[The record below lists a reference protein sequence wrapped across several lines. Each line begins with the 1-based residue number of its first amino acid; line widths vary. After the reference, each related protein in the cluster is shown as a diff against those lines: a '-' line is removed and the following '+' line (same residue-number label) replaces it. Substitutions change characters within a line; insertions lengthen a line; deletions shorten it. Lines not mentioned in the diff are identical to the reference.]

1 MEENNINITPEMISN
16 LTNILKNNSSNNS
29 NKSKKDS
36 DNNDNN
42 EKNNSNPNTY
52 NTNNIDIETILK
64 MKSMLEELNKK
75 DDPRSNLLYSLKPY
89 LRKTRQEKID
99 EYINLFKITKI
110 TEILKNEKGG

>member
-1 MEENNINITPEMISN
+1 MEDNNINITPEMITN
-16 LTNILKNNSSNNS
+16 LANMLKNNSNN
-29 NKSKKDS
+29 NETKT
-36 DNNDNN
+36 
-42 EKNNSNPNTY
+42 EKNNSNNEETNTY
-52 NTNNIDIETILK
+52 NSSNIDIKTILK
-64 MKSMLEELNKK
+64 MKSMLDKLNNQ

>member
-1 MEENNINITPEMISN
+1 MEDNNINITPEMITN
-16 LTNILKNNSSNNS
+16 LANMLKNNSNN
-29 NKSKKDS
+29 NETKT
-36 DNNDNN
+36 
-42 EKNNSNPNTY
+42 EKNNSNNEETNTY
-52 NTNNIDIETILK
+52 NSSNIDIKTILK
-64 MKSMLEELNKK
+64 MKSMLDKLSNQ